1 VRSINHTAPDSPED
15 EPTRATRPDH
25 GTVGVFQAPQPVPA
39 RGTRPAARPPDNLDI
54 DSPFLDLFGSEDE
67 SSPAE
72 GAAALPGAFTQ
83 PAREPYRTDRRP
95 YQPPAV
101 PVPDVSTP
109 DDPFPGPVTSAPSIS
124 TPAPSGPV
132 PSGTATSATAPSAP
146 VPSGTGAS
154 GTGASGTGASGT
166 GGNGTGGNGT
176 GGNGPDV
183 SARAGAASDEVFDE
197 DEDDL
202 LAVLASTTP
211 LPNPLRSTPLHRTT
225 PPSSRPPHVASPAER
240 DVPGVVPLSGRPVV
254 SDSSPSGDLSS
265 GAAGVRGGQRTT
277 TGGWPVVPSAAAPP
291 LADAPNQHRTPTA
304 APTPAPAARP
314 VPDDRDTDQHAQPSA
329 QPSAPPQAHPAT
341 SRARTTPDDQP
352 SATNHTLPAHPRP
365 TDPELTHPVAA
376 EPAFTR
382 QPTAHPT
389 AAQPVSAQPV
399 SAQPVS
405 AQPMSVQP
413 VSAQPGSA
421 EPMSPQTVWAHP
433 VSAQPTSAPPV
444 QEQSAAAQPV
454 SGQTRRGANDVPD
467 ATAGSGPGRD
477 QERPSQGYGVHVPGY
492 GGYGQGNE
500 SAQTVSAQPLI
511 VPPLQAP
518 PPEGHLPQVA
528 AGPAAPLPLPAPGPT
543 PAAPNQGHGAPDP
556 AVPYPVPAP
565 PAQADLDDAF
575 LGDLDLGW
583 PDTDEDE
590 PQGSAVRQ
598 RSGRSDVAP
607 TSFAVKG
614 DEKAPGQG
622 SGVLERAA
630 GVPLQEQDHDDE
642 KALAT
647 REDTRPA
654 RRRSAQ
660 PARRRRGE
668 AGEPENL
675 PAVRKELKP
684 PGFKPHKLRFTD
696 RDPSVELEITEI
708 AGHLTFTPGTVT
720 AWYALPEV
728 RWAFRPDAEREALLS
743 AISEQ
748 YAGLAGFRLH
758 LRRTTRPF
766 PADEWARTIDKHTA
780 RPLPD
785 VVGGTSWSDHLV
797 AAQRHL
803 LAVNHAEGQTYL
815 GVTFARRSIGDTF
828 AERVMRLF
836 GKGTSDSERRK
847 LGRTVEQFDEVLNA
861 FGMRGRR
868 VTPQELEWLL
878 FRSVALCMAPPG
890 PLSPVSNGQWER
902 GDLLALTE
910 QVERYRSPYG
920 STVKLVNRM
929 TGEERHVAVLTV
941 GRMEPL
947 EIPERHEPWMH
958 FHERLP
964 WPMELS
970 SRVDILGS
978 THSFKNLE
986 HRLRMIRSQQL
997 DYAEHGIDAPPE
1009 LERLAK
1015 RALVIGDEMT
1025 TGLPVESARAHGW
1038 HRLAVGG
1045 RTREECLER
1054 ARRLIQLYAR
1064 ELRISLQHAKN
1075 QDQLAR
1081 EFIPGEP
1088 IANTGYVRRMPVKLL
1103 AAALPQAASTV
1114 GDRRGDLIGRTAG
1127 TCRRPVFLDL
1137 HFPME
1142 VRERSGLSVFVA
1154 EPGGGKSTLMG
1165 ALGYLNAR
1173 RGVQVTLLDP
1183 SGPLARLCQMP
1194 ELRPHSRVLNLTG
1207 SEQGTLAPY
1216 SLIPTPVRSEFA
1228 TGPTGDREYEIAV
1241 SNSRAER
1248 RMLVQ
1253 DICSMLIPAQV
1264 AREAS
1269 TATLLRHAVR
1279 GVPAEETST
1288 LDDVVTFL
1296 QGLDSDGQE
1305 LANLLLDTAEM
1316 PLALLFFGRP
1326 PSHLLSA
1333 DSALTVIT
1341 MAGLRL
1347 PDMKIEREYW
1357 SAEESLALPM
1367 LHTAH
1372 RLAVRRC
1379 YGGSMS
1385 ARKMVGLDEAHFME
1399 GWRSGRSFLVRLA
1412 RDSRKWNLAAL
1423 VASQNPKDILGLD
1436 VQNLV
1441 STVFV
1446 GRIAED
1452 QEIASEALRLL
1463 RVPVN
1468 DGYEATLASLS
1479 QADTSSSTRL
1489 GFREFVMRDVD
1500 GRVQKVRVDVS
1511 YVDGLLEHLDTTPG
1525 APLPSAAAL
1534 PAAAAAIPL
1543 PSSGREG

>member
-1 VRSINHTAPDSPED
+1 MTANPPHGHPRAAAPSPG
-15 EPTRATRPDH
+15 RQSNGVRPDH
-25 GTVGVFQAPQPVPA
+25 YSPPESLDGAEEFVTAPGHGGVGVFQAPQTVRAPSAPVD
-39 RGTRPAARPPDNLDI
+39 TTMDI
-54 DSPFLDLFGSEDE
+54 DSPFLDLFGGTGAPARPSAPTRPSDLPVD
-67 SSPAE
+67 PAE
-72 GAAALPGAFTQ
+72 TNGHRANGSGPVPPPTPPVTDPPGGGAGSTAVPVDVPSSAPPASNGWPDAPFTRAPSGPEPDFYPEPAAVPDDPDADDWSEYDEWPPPRQPASPPATVEPVATPPLWQNVATPGRPAPAPEPVAAALP
-83 PAREPYRTDRRP
+83 
-95 YQPPAV
+95 V
-101 PVPDVSTP
+101 PVP
-109 DDPFPGPVTSAPSIS
+109 
-124 TPAPSGPV
+124 
-132 PSGTATSATAPSAP
+132 
-146 VPSGTGAS
+146 
-154 GTGASGTGASGT
+154 
-166 GGNGTGGNGT
+166 
-176 GGNGPDV
+176 
-183 SARAGAASDEVFDE
+183 
-197 DEDDL
+197 
-202 LAVLASTTP
+202 
-211 LPNPLRSTPLHRTT
+211 
-225 PPSSRPPHVASPAER
+225 
-240 DVPGVVPLSGRPVV
+240 
-254 SDSSPSGDLSS
+254 
-265 GAAGVRGGQRTT
+265 
-277 TGGWPVVPSAAAPP
+277 
-291 LADAPNQHRTPTA
+291 
-304 APTPAPAARP
+304 
-314 VPDDRDTDQHAQPSA
+314 
-329 QPSAPPQAHPAT
+329 
-341 SRARTTPDDQP
+341 
-352 SATNHTLPAHPRP
+352 
-365 TDPELTHPVAA
+365 
-376 EPAFTR
+376 
-382 QPTAHPT
+382 
-389 AAQPVSAQPV
+389 
-399 SAQPVS
+399 
-405 AQPMSVQP
+405 
-413 VSAQPGSA
+413 
-421 EPMSPQTVWAHP
+421 
-433 VSAQPTSAPPV
+433 
-444 QEQSAAAQPV
+444 
-454 SGQTRRGANDVPD
+454 
-467 ATAGSGPGRD
+467 
-477 QERPSQGYGVHVPGY
+477 
-492 GGYGQGNE
+492 
-500 SAQTVSAQPLI
+500 
-511 VPPLQAP
+511 
-518 PPEGHLPQVA
+518 
-528 AGPAAPLPLPAPGPT
+528 
-543 PAAPNQGHGAPDP
+543 
-556 AVPYPVPAP
+556 
-565 PAQADLDDAF
+565 
-575 LGDLDLGW
+575 
-583 PDTDEDE
+583 
-590 PQGSAVRQ
+590 
-598 RSGRSDVAP
+598 
-607 TSFAVKG
+607 
-614 DEKAPGQG
+614 EKAPAKRKPRTPAKR
-622 SGVLERAA
+622 EAA
-630 GVPLQEQDHDDE
+630 GRKQP
-642 KALAT
+642 KAP
-647 REDTRPA
+647 RPA
-654 RRRSAQ
+654 PLRPQ
-660 PARRRRGE
+660 
-668 AGEPENL
+668 
-675 PAVRKELKP
+675 KLK
-684 PGFKPHKLRFTD
+684 FND
-696 RDPSVELEITEI
+696 RDPAIELAISEI
-708 AGHLTFTPGTVT
+708 AGHLTFTQSTVT
-720 AWYALPEV
+720 AWYYLPEV

-766 PADEWARTIDKHTA
+766 PADEWARTVDSFTA
-780 RPLPD
+780 KPLPD
-785 VVGGTSWSDHLV
+785 VHGATSWSDHLV

-803 LAVNHAEGQTYL
+803 LSVNHAEGQTYL
-815 GVTFARRSIGDTF
+815 GVTFARRSLGDTF
-828 AERVMRLF
+828 SERVLRVF
-836 GKGTSDSERRK
+836 GRGTSENERRK

-890 PLSPVSNGQWER
+890 LLSPVSNGHWET

-910 QVERYRSPYG
+910 QVERYRTPYG

-929 TGEERHVAVLTV
+929 TGEERHIAVLSV

-947 EIPERHEPWMH
+947 EIPEKHEPWLH

-970 SRVDILGS
+970 SRLDILGS
-978 THSFKNLE
+978 GSSFKNLE

-1025 TGLPVESARAHGW
+1025 TGLPTESARAHGW
-1038 HRLAVGG
+1038 HRIAVGG
-1045 RTREECLER
+1045 ANREECLER
-1054 ARRLIQLYAR
+1054 ARRLIQLYSR
-1064 ELRISLQHAKN
+1064 ELRISLQHPKN

-1142 VRERSGLSVFVA
+1142 VRERSGLGVFVA

-1194 ELRPHSRVLNLTG
+1194 ELRPYSRVLNLTG

-1216 SLIPTPVRSEFA
+1216 ALIPTPIRSEFP
-1228 TGPTGDREYEIAV
+1228 TGPTGDREFEIAV
-1241 SNSRAER
+1241 SNARAER

-1253 DICSMLIPAQV
+1253 DICSMLVPPQV
-1264 AREAS
+1264 AKEAS

-1279 GVPAEETST
+1279 QVPAEETST
-1288 LDDVVTFL
+1288 LDDVVATL
-1296 QGLDSDGQE
+1296 QGLDDDGRE

-1326 PSHLLSA
+1326 PQHLLGA

-1347 PDMKIEREYW
+1347 PDLKIEREYW

-1385 ARKMVGLDEAHFME
+1385 SRKMVGLDEAHFME

-1423 VASQNPKDILGLD
+1423 VASQNPRDILGLD

-1463 RVPVN
+1463 RVPVH

-1479 QADTSSSTRL
+1479 QVDTSSQHRL

-1525 APLPSAAAL
+1525 AAQQPAVVPLPSDL
-1534 PAAAAAIPL
+1534 
-1543 PSSGREG
+1543 EV